1 MRWCAARRTRRLD
14 PDAPRAR
21 AWLRY
26 LVTGAIIS
34 AIGVGIVQTT
44 VCAGWDKKSLALMGV
59 VAGLL
64 VVIAVLGVGLGI
76 ELRRSEHATR
86 LARDGMRR
94 YRLLSEYSADVIVSF
109 NPDTQQRSYVSPSC
123 RRLYGYEPEEA
134 IALHASEVIHPD
146 DYTGVQE
153 ALSRLAEHG
162 DQTPVTYRG
171 RRKDGTY
178 VWVEASLTHST
189 NPETGAIEIVS
200 VVRDVSERV
209 RYEAAL
215 RQSKDQ
221 ADAANRAKSAFLGTV
236 SHELRTPLNA
246 IIGFADMIQQ
256 EILGPIGNDRY
267 RSYIVDIH
275 TSGTHLLDVI
285 NEILDFSKIEAG
297 MLELHEDIF
306 DLTGCIRAAVRLI
319 GPRIKDAGFS
329 AEIDAPATLP
339 PLRGDERK
347 ARQVLFN
354 LLSNAVK
361 FTPPGGHISI
371 SARFDRL
378 IGVSITVADTGI
390 GIAPEH
396 LDRVFEPFTQVDS
409 ALSRKHDGTGL
420 GLPVVKAIMELHQG
434 RVELRSNPGCGT
446 EATVIFPASRAI
458 SSRLPDS
465 RQLLHE
471 ATLIATL

>member
-1 MRWCAARRTRRLD
+1 M
-14 PDAPRAR
+14 
-21 AWLRY
+21 
-26 LVTGAIIS
+26 
-34 AIGVGIVQTT
+34 
-44 VCAGWDKKSLALMGV
+44 
-59 VAGLL
+59 
-64 VVIAVLGVGLGI
+64 
-76 ELRRSEHATR
+76 
-86 LARDGMRR
+86 
-94 YRLLSEYSADVIVSF
+94 
-109 NPDTQQRSYVSPSC
+109 
-123 RRLYGYEPEEA
+123 
-134 IALHASEVIHPD
+134 
-146 DYTGVQE
+146 
-153 ALSRLAEHG
+153 
-162 DQTPVTYRG
+162 
-171 RRKDGTY
+171 
-178 VWVEASLTHST
+178 
-189 NPETGAIEIVS
+189 EIDS
-200 VVRDVSERV
+200 VVRNVSERV

-221 ADAANRAKSAFLGTV
+221 TDAANRAKSAFLGTV

-306 DLTGCIRAAVRLI
+306 DLTECIRAAVRLI

-329 AEIDAPATLP
+329 AEIDAPATFP

-361 FTPPGGHISI
+361 FTPLGGHISI

-396 LDRVFEPFTQVDS
+396 LDQVFEPFTQVDS

-420 GLPVVKAIMELHQG
+420 GLPAVKAIMELHQG
-434 RVELRSNPGCGT
+434 RVELRSYPGCGT
-446 EATVIFPASRAI
+446 QVTASFPPAGQSAAVYPALGNYCT
-458 SSRLPDS
+458 SRL
-465 RQLLHE
+465 
-471 ATLIATL
+471 